1 MNRKPINHLILIR
14 TSSMGDVVMTVP
26 VVAALRRAYPSL
38 RISILTRPGY
48 RRFFRDI
55 ADMDFVFYDPEM
67 RHKGIGGC
75 LRLAGDIRSLGAD
88 AVADLQDTVI
98 TRTLCALLRAKG
110 LRVSTIDSGRAEQK
124 AMTRRAR
131 KVLTPLAPM
140 TERYRDAIVRLGLEF
155 SMPREKEVKTNPVP
169 PVVTAT
175 AGAKTGIWIGIAPFA
190 KHKAKIYPIPST
202 DTLIGI
208 LTERYGKVFIL
219 GGGTHEKSFAEGME
233 KRHKNVVSVIGRLTV
248 DDELDLISNL
258 DVVVTMDS
266 ASMHIASSA
275 NVPVVS
281 VWGATHP
288 FSGFYGYGQNP
299 ADVIQANLPCRP
311 CSVHGDK
318 PCIFGN
324 YRCLSSIEPQT
335 IADAVARVLE
345 RTDKIPSADQCGK

>member
-1 MNRKPINHLILIR
+1 MHKKSINHLLLIR
-14 TSSMGDVVMTVP
+14 ISSLGDVVMTVP

-48 RRFFRDI
+48 RRFFREITDI
-55 ADMDFVFYDPEM
+55 EFVCYDPEM
-67 RHKGIGGC
+67 RHKGLGGC
-75 LRLAGDIRSLGAD
+75 FRLAGDIRSVGAD
-88 AVADLQDTVI
+88 AVADLQDNLMTG
-98 TRTLCALLRAKG
+98 TLCAILRAKG
-110 LRVSTIDSGRAEQK
+110 LRISTIDSGRAEQK

-155 SMPREKEVKTNPVP
+155 SMPCEEDVKVRAVP
-169 PVVTAT
+169 ETITAA
-175 AGAKTGIWIGIAPFA
+175 AGIKNGIWIGIAPFA
-190 KHKAKIYPIPST
+190 KHKAKIYPIPSA

-208 LTERYGKVFIL
+208 LAASYGKVFIL

-248 DDELDLISNL
+248 DEELDLIGNL

-266 ASMHIASSA
+266 ASMHIASSVH
-275 NVPVVS
+275 VPVVS

-299 ADVIQANLPCRP
+299 ADAIQADLPCRP
-311 CSVHGDK
+311 CSVHGNK

-345 RTDKIPSADQCGK
+345 RTGKISRTGEY